1 MKKNKKHQDLNIDDL
16 YENDPWVREFMITCF
31 DIHGAPKVASDCL
44 DYDEEIY
51 HTFCSLALIIAMKKY
66 QQEWASMKNI
76 EPVEAAYQF
85 SEMYF
90 NVSGDWLIPPVSYDY
105 GLEEVGGYCDVR

>member
-1 MKKNKKHQDLNIDDL
+1 
-16 YENDPWVREFMITCF
+16 
-31 DIHGAPKVASDCL
+31 
-44 DYDEEIY
+44 
-51 HTFCSLALIIAMKKY
+51 MKKY